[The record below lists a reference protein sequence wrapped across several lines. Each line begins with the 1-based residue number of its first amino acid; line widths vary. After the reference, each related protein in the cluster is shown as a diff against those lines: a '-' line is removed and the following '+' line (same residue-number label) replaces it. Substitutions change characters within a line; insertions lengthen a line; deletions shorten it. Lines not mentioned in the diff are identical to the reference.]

1 MNHIFIYGPPGSGKT
16 TVGINLAQRLELS
29 FIDLDH
35 AIEMNSGMTIPF
47 IMEQQGESAFRE
59 MESAALRTV
68 IDIKESVIALGGGSL
83 LRDENRA
90 LAEKHGKII
99 LLYAEIETLLG
110 RLESDVN
117 QRPLLIGDMQENLSR
132 LLSRREAHYR
142 SFPLSIQVDNK
153 SISQITLEAQTA
165 LGRYR
170 LSGMGHYDVVVQ
182 NNLIE
187 QAGDLLLKH
196 GLKNPIIVTDEN
208 VKKLHAEKVVA
219 SLRGSGFRPKVITI
233 PAGEAYKTLDTI
245 NSLWH
250 GFVENGLDRKST
262 VIALGGG
269 VIGDMAGFTASS
281 YMRGVGWVAL
291 PTTLL
296 SMVDASIGGKTGF
309 DLPEGKNLI
318 GSFYPP
324 RLVLADPRVLK
335 TLPEEELISGLAE
348 VVKAGVISNPELF
361 QMCSRGFKHVIEN
374 LEEIVKQAV
383 AVKIQIIEE
392 DPFESGIRATLN
404 LGHTVGHAVEKA
416 SGYRIRHGEAV
427 AIGMVAEAKLAER
440 LKVAG
445 KGLSD
450 TIAGTLRGLNLP
462 IDIPG
467 DLPRDEIIRAMSLD
481 KKKAN
486 GIVRFALPV
495 EIGRVELVDVE
506 NLGKV
511 LEENEDTGLAWS
523 ELEPAGYP

>member
-1 MNHIFIYGPPGSGKT
+1 MGIAMTHIFIYGPPGSGKT
-16 TVGINLAQRLELS
+16 TVGYTLAQRLELP
-29 FIDLDH
+29 FIDLDR
-35 AIEMNSGMTIPF
+35 AIEANSGMTIPF
-47 IMEQQGESAFRE
+47 IMEQQGEPAFRE
-59 MESAALRTV
+59 MESAALRAAL
-68 IDIKESVIALGGGSL
+68 DNEESVVALGGGAL

-90 LAEKHGKII
+90 MVEQHGRII
-99 LLYAEIETLLG
+99 LLLAEIETLLG
-110 RLESDVN
+110 RLDSDVN
-117 QRPLLIGDMQENLSR
+117 KRPLLMGDMRENLSR
-132 LLSRREAHYR
+132 LLSRRNAHYR
-142 SFPLSIQVDNK
+142 SFPLSIHVDNK
-153 SISQITLEAQTA
+153 SISQIIMEAQTA
-165 LGRYR
+165 LDRYR
-170 LSGMGHYDVVVQ
+170 LSSMGNYDVVVQ
-182 NNLIE
+182 NDLVG
-187 QAGDLLLKH
+187 QTGDLLLKR

-208 VKKLHAEKVVA
+208 VKRFHAEKVAA
-219 SLRGSGFRPKVITI
+219 SLQGSGFRPKVITI

-269 VIGDMAGFTASS
+269 VVGDMAGFAAATF
-281 YMRGVGWVAL
+281 MRGVSWIAL

-324 RLVLADPRVLK
+324 RLVLADPQVLK

-348 VVKAGVISNPELF
+348 VVKAGVISSPELF
-361 QMCSRGFKHVIEN
+361 QMCSRGLNHAIEN
-374 LEEIVKQAV
+374 LEDMVKRAV

-392 DPFESGIRATLN
+392 DPFESGIRAKLN

-440 LKVAG
+440 LKVAE

-450 TIAGTLRGLNLP
+450 IIAETLRGLSLS

-467 DLPRDEIIRAMSLD
+467 DLPRNEIIRAMNLD
-481 KKKAN
+481 KKKTD
-486 GIVRFALPV
+486 GIIRFALPA
-495 EIGRVELVDVE
+495 EIGSVELVDVE
-506 NLGKV
+506 KLELV
-511 LEENEDTGLAWS
+511 LEEK
-523 ELEPAGYP
+523 

>member
-16 TVGINLAQRLELS
+16 TVGYTLAQRLELP
-29 FIDLDH
+29 FIDLDR
-35 AIEMNSGMTIPF
+35 AIEVNSGMTIPF
-47 IMEQQGESAFRE
+47 ILEQQSEPVFRE

-68 IDIKESVIALGGGSL
+68 LDNEESVIALGGGSL

-90 LAEKHGKII
+90 MAEERGRII
-99 LLYAEIETLLG
+99 LLHAEIETLLN
-110 RLESDVN
+110 RLDSDVIK
-117 QRPLLIGDMQENLSR
+117 RPLIMGNVKENLSR

-153 SISQITLEAQTA
+153 TISQIILEAQTV
-165 LGRYR
+165 LGRYH
-170 LSGMGHYDVVVQ
+170 LSGMGHYDVILQ
-182 NNLIE
+182 DNIIE
-187 QAGDLLLKH
+187 QTGKLLLKH
-196 GLKNPIIVTDEN
+196 GFKNPLVVTDEN
-208 VKKLHAEKVVA
+208 VKKFHAAKIVA
-219 SLRGSGFRPKVITI
+219 SLRDSGFNPKLITI

-245 NSLWH
+245 HSLWQ
-250 GFVENGLDRKST
+250 GFIEYGLDRKST
-262 VIALGGG
+262 VIAMGGG
-269 VIGDMAGFTASS
+269 VIGDMAGFAASTF
-281 YMRGVGWVAL
+281 MRGVGWVVL

-309 DLPEGKNLI
+309 DLSEGKNLI

-324 RLVLADPRVLK
+324 RLVLADLQVLK
-335 TLPEEELISGLAE
+335 TLPEEEMISGLAE
-348 VVKAGVISNPELF
+348 VVKAGVISNPILF
-361 QMCSRGFKHVIEN
+361 QMCSRGFNHAIGN
-374 LEEIVKQAV
+374 LEDIVKQAV
-383 AVKIQIIEE
+383 VVKMQIIEE
-392 DPFESGIRATLN
+392 DPFENGIRAKLN

-440 LKVAG
+440 LKVAE

-450 TIAGTLRGLNLP
+450 TIAETLRGLNLP

-467 DLPRDEIIRAMSLD
+467 DLPHNEIIRAMSLD
-481 KKKAN
+481 KKKTN

-506 NLGKV
+506 KLDMV
-511 LEENEDTGLAWS
+511 MEEK
-523 ELEPAGYP
+523 

>member
-1 MNHIFIYGPPGSGKT
+1 MNHIFIYGAPGSGKT
-16 TVGINLAQRLELS
+16 TVGHALAQRLELP

-35 AIEMNSGMTIPF
+35 AIEVNFGLTIQF
-47 IMEQQGESAFRE
+47 IMEQQGEPTFRD
-59 MESAALRTV
+59 METAAIRMV
-68 IDIKESVIALGGGSL
+68 VNSEESVVALGGGSL
-83 LRDENRA
+83 LREENRA
-90 LAEKHGKII
+90 LAEKNGRIV
-99 LLYAEIETLLG
+99 LLSAEDDTLLG
-110 RLESDVN
+110 RLDSDVN
-117 QRPLLIGDMQENLSR
+117 KRPLLIGDIKENLSR

-142 SFPLSIQVDNK
+142 SFALSIQVDNK
-153 SISQITLEAQTA
+153 SISQIALEAQSA
-165 LGRYR
+165 LGRYH
-170 LSGMGHYDVVVQ
+170 LSGMGHYDIVVQ
-182 NNLIE
+182 NFLVE
-187 QAGDLLLKH
+187 QAGDFLLKH
-196 GLKNPIIVTDEN
+196 GLKNPILVTDEN

-219 SLRGSGFRPKVITI
+219 SLRDSGFNPKVITI

-269 VIGDMAGFTASS
+269 VVGDMAGFAAATF
-281 YMRGVGWVAL
+281 MRGVGWVAL
-291 PTTLL
+291 PSTLL
-296 SMVDASIGGKTGF
+296 AMVDASIGGKTGF

-324 RLVLADPRVLK
+324 RLVLADPQVLR

-348 VVKAGVISNPELF
+348 VVKAGVISDPILF
-361 QMCSRGFKHVIEN
+361 QLCLRGFKHAIEN
-374 LEEIVKQAV
+374 LEDIVKQAV
-383 AVKIQIIEE
+383 AVKIQVIEE
-392 DPFESGIRATLN
+392 DPFENGIRAKLN

-440 LKVAG
+440 LKVAE

-450 TIAGTLRGLNLP
+450 TIAETLRGLNLP

-467 DLPRDEIIRAMSLD
+467 DLPRNEIIRAMSLD
-481 KKKAN
+481 KKRAN

-506 NLGKV
+506 NLDRV
-511 LEENEDTGLAWS
+511 LEEK
-523 ELEPAGYP
+523 

>member
-16 TVGINLAQRLELS
+16 SVGINLAQRLNLP
-29 FIDLDH
+29 FIDLDRTTE
-35 AIEMNSGMTIPF
+35 ANSGMTIPF

-59 MESAALRTV
+59 MESAALRAAL
-68 IDIKESVIALGGGSL
+68 DNEESVIALGGGSL

-90 LAEKHGKII
+90 MVEQHGRII
-99 LLYAEIETLLG
+99 LLLAEIETLLG
-110 RLESDVN
+110 RLDSDVN
-117 QRPLLIGDMQENLSR
+117 KRPLLMGDMQENLSR
-132 LLSRREAHYR
+132 LLSRRDAHYK

-182 NNLIE
+182 DNLIE
-187 QAGDLLLKH
+187 LVGDLLLRH

-208 VKKLHAEKVVA
+208 VKRFHAEKVAA
-219 SLRGSGFRPKVITI
+219 SLQGSGFKPKVITI

-245 NSLWH
+245 NSIWH

-269 VIGDMAGFTASS
+269 VVGDMAGFAAATF
-281 YMRGVGWVAL
+281 MRGVSWVVL

-324 RLVLADPRVLK
+324 RLVLADPQVLK
-335 TLPEEELISGLAE
+335 TLPEEELVSGLAE
-348 VVKAGVISNPELF
+348 VVKAGVISGPVLF
-361 QMCSRGFKHVIEN
+361 QMCSHGFNHAIGN
-374 LEEIVKQAV
+374 LEYIVKRAV
-383 AVKIQIIEE
+383 AVKVQIIEE
-392 DPFESGIRATLN
+392 DPFENGIRTKLN

-450 TIAGTLRGLNLP
+450 AIAETLRGLNLP
-462 IDIPG
+462 IAIPG
-467 DLPRDEIIRAMSLD
+467 GLSHHEIIRAMSLD

-495 EIGRVELVDVE
+495 EIGRVDMVDVE
-506 NLGKV
+506 NLDRV
-511 LEENEDTGLAWS
+511 LEEK
-523 ELEPAGYP
+523 